1 MNTKLTAVVIIIMLT
16 VLACGASS
24 TGGANPASTVATV
37 APVATIPATQPPTT
51 VPATQPPATVA
62 PQATVGAA
70 QAGSVLFHDDFSNP
84 SSGWDQ
90 TTVSDGSTDYANGGY
105 RILVNTVNLSMWANP
120 GQNFQNDVRIE
131 VDATKSAGPD
141 NNGFG
146 VICRYTDKDNFY
158 KFVVTNDGYAGISQV
173 SNGNVT
179 VISSPDGKI
188 QTVNNINKGAASN
201 HIRADC
207 IGNTL
212 TLYVNGNQVATASV
226 SSSSGGDAGLFA
238 QTYDTGGVDILFHD
252 FAVTAP

>member
-1 MNTKLTAVVIIIMLT
+1 MRTKIIAVVTMLVLA
-16 VLACGASS
+16 VLACGVPAV
-24 TGGANPASTVATV
+24 GGAKPTVTIAPIATV
-37 APVATIPATQPPTT
+37 PATQPPAT

-62 PQATVGAA
+62 PQSNSAA
-70 QAGSVLFHDDFSNP
+70 QSGSVLFHDDFSNP

-90 TTVSDGSTDYANGGY
+90 TTNSDGSTDYANGGY
-105 RILVNTVNLSMWANP
+105 RILVNTANLVMWANP
-120 GQNFQNDVRIE
+120 NQTLPNDVRIE

-141 NNGFG
+141 ANGFG

-158 KFVVTNDGYAGISQV
+158 KFIITSDGYAGISKLI
-173 SNGNVT
+173 NGNVT

-207 IGNTL
+207 IGSTL
-212 TLYVNGNQVATASV
+212 TLYVNGNQVATASD
-226 SSSSGGDAGLFA
+226 SSLSGGDTGLFA

-252 FAVTAP
+252 FNVYAP

>member
-1 MNTKLTAVVIIIMLT
+1 MKIKLIAVVTILVLA
-16 VLACGASS
+16 VLACGAPSGIGV
-24 TGGANPASTVATV
+24 TPTVAILPVATV
-37 APVATIPATQPPTT
+37 PS
-51 VPATQPPATVA
+51 TQPPATVA
-62 PQATVGAA
+62 PQPTSSAGA
-70 QAGSVLFHDDFSNP
+70 QSGSVLFHDDFSNP

-90 TTVSDGSTDYANGGY
+90 TTTSDGSTDYANGGY
-105 RILVNTVNLSMWANP
+105 RILVNTVNLVMWANP
-120 GQNFQNDVRIE
+120 NQTFQNDVRIE

-141 NNGFG
+141 TNGFG
-146 VICRYTDKDNFY
+146 IICRYSDTDNFY
-158 KFVVTNDGYAGISQV
+158 KFIITSDGYAGISKI
-173 SNGNVT
+173 SNGDVT

-252 FAVTAP
+252 FALTAP